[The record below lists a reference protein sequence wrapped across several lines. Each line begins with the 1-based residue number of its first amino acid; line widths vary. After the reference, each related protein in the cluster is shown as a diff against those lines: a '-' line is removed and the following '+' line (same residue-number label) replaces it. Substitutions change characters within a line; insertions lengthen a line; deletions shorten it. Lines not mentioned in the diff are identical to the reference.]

1 MYFIVYQLK
10 FVILPVIKC
19 FDLSFD
25 QVICQGQK
33 MSSASMRTKSMAK
46 KLFIGNLSFNMT
58 DDQLTQVFSTYGK
71 VVSANIVFDKFSNRS
86 KGFAFVEFE
95 TEEEAQAAMQALDG
109 SEQDGRNIA
118 VKEALPRPDRPQM

>member
-1 MYFIVYQLK
+1 
-10 FVILPVIKC
+10 
-19 FDLSFD
+19 
-25 QVICQGQK
+25 
-33 MSSASMRTKSMAK
+33 MAK

-71 VVSANIVFDKFSNRS
+71 IVSANIVFDKFSNRS

-118 VKEALPRPDRPQM
+118 VKEALPRPERPQM